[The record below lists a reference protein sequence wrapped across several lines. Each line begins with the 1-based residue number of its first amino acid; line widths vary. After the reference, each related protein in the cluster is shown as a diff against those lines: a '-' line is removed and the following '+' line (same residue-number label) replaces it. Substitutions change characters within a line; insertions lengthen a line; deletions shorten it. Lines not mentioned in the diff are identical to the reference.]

1 MGKASE
7 QFIRVGM
14 LEKLKAK
21 GWVVVSGKRCPL
33 LVVYDNGRVH
43 ALDNRCPHLG
53 FPLHRG
59 TVQDGI
65 LTCHWHHA
73 RFDLSSGGTFDL
85 WADDVPKCEVQVR
98 DGEVWVASECGHPD
112 APAHWLRRLQDGMG
126 HNLGLVISKSVLGLQ
141 AGGVSY
147 RQMVREAALFG
158 ARNRDGWGSGLTV
171 LTALANLIPALPETE
186 TYLALYKGIRRV
198 ASDCDGE
205 APRRD
210 LDKLG
215 DHAPPLD
222 TLKRWFRHWTLVRHR
237 DGAERT
243 LLTAIG
249 GGAEPAD
256 LAELLLSAGTDRA
269 YADGGHALDF
279 VNKSFE
285 CLDVIGWEH
294 ADAILPAVVGQMV
307 MATGR
312 EESNAWRHPV
322 DLMPILDKAFADLP
336 GLIEK
341 GRTGM
346 GTWKAHT
353 ALAHEIL
360 ADDPEAIVGALKD
373 AIRTG
378 ATATDLSRA
387 LAYAAALRVARF
399 GSTNEFSDWNSAHH
413 SFTYANALHQLLK
426 RLTSDGKDEQVID
439 VEALRGVFHGA
450 MALYINRYLNV
461 PPARLPGEKGESLD
475 DLPENDEDLCQ
486 MLLDTMDRQQQ
497 IEPAARIVAR
507 YLRLG
512 HPVEPL
518 VATLA
523 RALLREDAGF
533 HAYQMLEAGIRQFEE
548 WHGAE
553 EGHHILV
560 AAVRFLAAHAPTERS
575 QFQTASIAQRMHR
588 GGRIY
593 EEEPE
598 ATEAGAVP
606 S

>member
-7 QFIRVGM
+7 QFIRVGK

-59 TVQDGI
+59 TIRDGI

-85 WADDVPKCEVQVR
+85 WADDVPKCEVQLR

-112 APAHWLRRLQDGMG
+112 ATAHWRRRLQDGMA

-141 AGGVSY
+141 VGGVSY
-147 RQMVREAALFG
+147 RQMIREAALFG

-171 LTALANLIPALPETE
+171 LTALANLIPALPEME

-198 ASDCDGE
+198 ASDCAGE

-210 LDKLG
+210 RDKLG

-222 TLKRWFRHWTLVRHR
+222 TLKRWLRHWTLVRHR

-256 LAELLLSAGTDRA
+256 LAELLLSAVTDRA

-279 VNKSFE
+279 VNKAFE

-307 MATGR
+307 MAIGR

-336 GLIEK
+336 GLIVK

-346 GTWKAHT
+346 GNWKAHA

-373 AIRTG
+373 AIGTG

-387 LAYAAALRVARF
+387 LAYAAALRIARF

-426 RLTSDGKDEQVID
+426 RLTSDGKDEQVVD

-523 RALLREDAGF
+523 QALLREDAGF

-575 QFQTASIAQRMHR
+575 QLQTASIAQRLHR

-606 S
+606 T

>member
-1 MGKASE
+1 MGKASKR
-7 QFIRVGM
+7 FIRVGT
-14 LEKLKAK
+14 LEELKAK
-21 GWVVVSGKRCPL
+21 GRVVVSGTRCPL

-59 TVQDGI
+59 TIQDGI

-98 DGEVWVASECGHPD
+98 DGEVWVARECGHPD
-112 APAHWLRRLQDGMG
+112 ETAHWRRRLHDGMA
-126 HNLGLVISKSVLGLQ
+126 HNLGLVIGKSVLGLQ
-141 AGGVSY
+141 GTGVSY
-147 RQMVREAALFG
+147 REMVREAALFG
-158 ARNRDGWGSGLTV
+158 SQYRDGWGSGLTV

-210 LDKLG
+210 RGKLG
-215 DHAPPLD
+215 DHAPPLE
-222 TLKRWFRHWTLVRHR
+222 TLKRWLRHWTLVRHR

-249 GGAEPAD
+249 AGARPAD
-256 LAELLLSAGTDRA
+256 LADLLLSATTDRA
-269 YADGGHALDF
+269 YADGGHTLDF
-279 VNKSFE
+279 INKAFE
-285 CLDVIGWEH
+285 CLDLIGWEH
-294 ADAILPAVVGQMV
+294 ADAVLPAVVGQMV
-307 MATGR
+307 MAKDR

-322 DLMPILDKAFADLP
+322 DLVPILERAYADLP
-336 GLIEK
+336 SMIMEGQA
-341 GRTGM
+341 GA
-346 GTWKAHT
+346 GTWNGHT
-353 ALAHEIL
+353 ALAREIL
-360 ADDPEAIVGALKD
+360 ADDPEAIAGALKD
-373 AIRTG
+373 AIQTG

-399 GSTNEFSDWNSAHH
+399 GSANEFSDWNSAHH

-426 RLTSDGKDEQVID
+426 RLTSDGKDERAVD
-439 VEALRGVFHGA
+439 GEALRGVFHGA

-461 PPARLPGEKGESLD
+461 PPARLPGEKEDPLD
-475 DLPENDEDLCQ
+475 DLPENAEALCQ

-512 HPVEPL
+512 HPAEPL
-518 VATLA
+518 IANLA

-533 HAYQMLEAGIRQFEE
+533 HAYQMLEAGLRQFEE
-548 WHGAE
+548 GHGAE
-553 EGHHILV
+553 EGHHILIAV
-560 AAVRFLAAHAPTERS
+560 ARFLAAHAPTQRS
-575 QFQTASIAQRMHR
+575 QFQTASVAQRLHR
-588 GGRIY
+588 GGTVY
-593 EEEPE
+593 AEEPE
-598 ATEAGAVP
+598 AMEPGAVA